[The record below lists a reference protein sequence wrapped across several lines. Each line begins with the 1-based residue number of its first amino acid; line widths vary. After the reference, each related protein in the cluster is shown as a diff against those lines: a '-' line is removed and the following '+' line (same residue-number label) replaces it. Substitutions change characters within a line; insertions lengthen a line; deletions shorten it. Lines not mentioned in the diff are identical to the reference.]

1 MPTVRRPAMEMQLDA
16 LDYANALPFVRY
28 QDEVSLVVVDRA
40 RTAAP
45 SPRLRRADALEQS
58 GHPMVLVPVLK
69 DLESPVVTRDHPTAV
84 E

>member
-1 MPTVRRPAMEMQLDA
+1 MPTVRRPAMEMQLDT

-45 SPRLRRADALEQS
+45 SPR
-58 GHPMVLVPVLK
+58 
-69 DLESPVVTRDHPTAV
+69 PTAS
-84 E
+84 